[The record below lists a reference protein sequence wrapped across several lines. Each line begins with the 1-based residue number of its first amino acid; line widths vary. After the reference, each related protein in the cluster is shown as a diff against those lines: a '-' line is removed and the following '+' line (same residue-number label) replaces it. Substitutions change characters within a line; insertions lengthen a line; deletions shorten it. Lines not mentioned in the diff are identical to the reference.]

1 MYIYIY
7 VYLTFYRET
16 PEISFFHYNSKET
29 YVITEDF
36 GDDVSFF

>member
-1 MYIYIY
+1 MCVCVC
-7 VYLTFYRET
+7 VYLKFYTET

-36 GDDVSFF
+36 GT